1 MPGKAYAS
9 FADIDQELEILALE
23 KQLQLI
29 KLRQAGRTTLSALS
43 PSNLLLDSLGSAGS
57 FLRSSGTL
65 QKFVIMLIARK
76 FLK

>member
-1 MPGKAYAS
+1 MPGKTYAS
-9 FADIDQELEILALE
+9 FAEIDQELEILALE

-29 KLRQAGRTTLSALS
+29 KLRQAGGRALSALS
-43 PSNLLLDSLGSAGS
+43 PGNLLLDSLGSAGS
-57 FLRSSGTL
+57 YLRSSGTL

>member
-1 MPGKAYAS
+1 MSRKSFTS
-9 FADIDQELEILALE
+9 FAEIDQELEILALE

-29 KLRQAGRTTLSALS
+29 KLRQTGGRALSALS
-43 PSNLLLDSLGSAGS
+43 PGNLLLDSLGSAGS
-57 FLRSSGTL
+57 YLRSSGTL